1 MLDCSISILTKNEG
15 KNIGPCLEAVFSQ
28 KGVGEFEVLLVDSG
42 STDATVKIA
51 SQFPIR
57 IEQIRPEEFHHAR
70 TRNFAANLGTG
81 TIIVN
86 LSGDALPASDFWLR
100 ELLANFSDPGVGAV
114 YGRQLPK
121 PGSPM
126 ERHDTYD
133 RIYGDQKIV
142 KDPACRNEMGYRFYH
157 FSDVNSALRRS
168 MWEKIPFPED
178 FKIFEDL
185 AIAKRILDAGSK
197 IVYEPN
203 APVFHSHHYTSA
215 QLVKRYF
222 DIGYTLKQLGI
233 WEVSGTRSSLLQDLG
248 HLLLKQL
255 GHRKEAVS
263 VRRTPA
269 VGQSLAKSAGLLLG
283 LNQRFLPLALKRR
296 LSAHRVYDT
305 RNSAAIASSGS
316 VEV

>member
-1 MLDCSISILTKNEG
+1 MFDCSISILTKNEG
-15 KNIGPCLEAVFSQ
+15 PNIGPCLEAVFSQ
-28 KGVGEFEVLLVDSG
+28 KGVGKFEVLLVDSG
-42 STDATVKIA
+42 STDATLEIA
-51 SQFPIR
+51 SRFPIR

-86 LSGDALPASDFWLR
+86 LSGDAIPASDFWLK
-100 ELLANFSDPGVGAV
+100 ELLANFSDPDVGAV

-133 RIYGDQKIV
+133 RIYGDQRIV
-142 KDPACRNEMGYRFYH
+142 KDSAHGNRMGYRFYH

-168 MWEKIPFPED
+168 MWEKIPYPED
-178 FKIFEDL
+178 FKTFEDL
-185 AIAKRILDAGSK
+185 AIAKRILDTGWK
-197 IVYEPN
+197 IVYEPE
-203 APVFHSHHYTSA
+203 APVFHSHHYNA
-215 QLVKRYF
+215 KQLVKRYF

-248 HLLLKQL
+248 HLLSKQL
-255 GHRKEAVS
+255 GHRERTGS
-263 VRRTPA
+263 IRRTPVA

-283 LNQRFLPLALKRR
+283 LNQQFLPLPLKRR
-296 LSAHRVYDT
+296 LSAYRIYDT
-305 RNSAAIASSGS
+305 TTSR
-316 VEV
+316 

>member
-1 MLDCSISILTKNEG
+1 MLDCSITILTKNEG
-15 KNIGPCLEAVFSQ
+15 PNIRSCLEGVFSQ

-42 STDATVKIA
+42 STDATVRIA

-57 IEQIRPEEFHHAR
+57 IEQIRPEKFHHAG

-81 TIIVN
+81 RIIVN
-86 LSGDALPASDFWLR
+86 LSGDAFPASDFWLK
-100 ELLANFSDPGVGAV
+100 ELLANFDDPGVGAV

-121 PGSPM
+121 PGSPT

-142 KDPACRNEMGYRFYH
+142 KDPAHRNEMGYRFYH

-168 MWEKIPFPED
+168 TWEKIPFPED
-178 FKIFEDL
+178 FKTFEDL
-185 AIAKRILDAGSK
+185 AIAKRILDAGWK

-203 APVFHSHHYTSA
+203 APVFHSHHYTST

-233 WEVSGTRSSLLQDLG
+233 WEASGTRSSLLQDLG
-248 HLLLKQL
+248 HLLSKQL
-255 GHRKEAVS
+255 GRRKEAVS

-269 VGQSLAKSAGLLLG
+269 AVGQSLAKSVGLLLG
-283 LNQRFLPLALKRR
+283 LNQRFLPLPLKRR
-296 LSAHRVYDT
+296 LSSYRVYD
-305 RNSAAIASSGS
+305 R
-316 VEV
+316 

>member
-15 KNIGPCLEAVFSQ
+15 PNIGPCLEAVFSQ

-57 IEQIRPEEFHHAR
+57 IEQIRAEEFHHAR

-81 TIIVN
+81 AIIVN
-86 LSGDALPASDFWLR
+86 LSGDALPASDFWLK

-114 YGRQLPK
+114 YGRQLPR
-121 PGSPM
+121 PGSPT
-126 ERHDTYD
+126 ERQDTYD
-133 RIYGDQKIV
+133 KIYGDQRIV
-142 KDPACRNEMGYRFYH
+142 KDPAHRNEVGYRFYH

-168 MWEKIPFPED
+168 MWEKIPYPED
-178 FKIFEDL
+178 FKTFEDL
-185 AIAKRILDAGSK
+185 AIAKRVLDAGWK

-203 APVFHSHHYTSA
+203 APVFHSHHYTSG

-233 WEVSGTRSSLLQDLG
+233 WEASGTRSSLLQDLG
-248 HLLLKQL
+248 HLLLQQL
-255 GHRKEAVS
+255 GHRKEAGS
-263 VRRTPA
+263 VRRTPEA

-283 LNQRFLPLALKRR
+283 LNQRFLPLPLKRR
-296 LSAHRVYDT
+296 LSAYRVYDT
-305 RNSAAIASSGS
+305 R
-316 VEV
+316 